1 MANWL
6 NSSVW
11 TEGTAQIV
19 RKGALDVDSRGK
31 PQIEDIY
38 GLLLAP
44 GTRPAAGQNNIPA
57 YGADF
62 PDTVEGYSGLIVKGV
77 KFSQPDPHSRV
88 WEARVTYA
96 LPDKND
102 SDDEEEDPEGDDP
115 PPIESSG
122 WKRIRLGYQQNQR
135 EFSEDVE
142 GTAVLNSAGDPFE
155 NAPTI
160 DTPLTQLTLVGRTR
174 REPLADCVALNNT
187 INSSAE
193 TVLGV
198 SIDAK
203 KGLLSIDAECDFDA
217 EDPIWTITATITI
230 NPAGWDMKVLQN
242 GYRYKDANG
251 NVVKFTETTEDGRLV
266 ECTTPM
272 LLTAEGGDGRGG
284 EPAYATFKPYAEASW
299 SRLSLPS
306 SVPE

>member
-1 MANWL
+1 MSGSIADGWTTAKLIRAGGLCVNDKGEP
-6 NSSVW
+6 SVEDVYALVL
-11 TEGTAQIV
+11 TP
-19 RKGALDVDSRGK
+19 GAR
-31 PQIEDIY
+31 PQ
-38 GLLLAP
+38 
-44 GTRPAAGQNNIPA
+44 AGESGIPA
-57 YGADF
+57 RGAAHPNAATNDEY
-62 PDTVEGYSGLIVKGV
+62 EGLVVKSV
-77 KFSQPDPHSRV
+77 MFSQPGAHSRV
-88 WEARVTYA
+88 WEAKVVYG
-96 LPDKND
+96 LKNGRD
-102 SDDEEEDPEGDDP
+102 PSQDEEEEGEDP
-115 PPIESSG
+115 PTPVTTPG

-135 EFSEDVE
+135 EFTQDVD
-142 GTAVLNSAGDPFE
+142 GTAVLNSAGDPFD

-160 DTPLTQLTLVGRTR
+160 DTPLTQLTLSGKTR
-174 REPLADCVALNNT
+174 YNPLSYCVSLNNT

-203 KGLLSIDAECDFDA
+203 TGLLSIDAECDFEA
-217 EDPIWTITATITI
+217 ADPIWTITATITI

-272 LLTAEGGDGRGG
+272 PLTATGGDGRGG

-306 SVPE
+306 SDP